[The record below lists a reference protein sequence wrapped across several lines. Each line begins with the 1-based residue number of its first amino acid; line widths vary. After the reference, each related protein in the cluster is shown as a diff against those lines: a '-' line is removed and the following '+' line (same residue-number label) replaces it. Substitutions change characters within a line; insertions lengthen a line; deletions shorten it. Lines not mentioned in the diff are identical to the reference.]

1 MQICVTRPQCINFME
16 SNWCVMLKMC
26 STSCARF
33 LKPCWSQKSGL
44 CCLSCEIVVFARLCC
59 TYVEVTLLNNFVH
72 ITVSLVVFV
81 SFASFC
87 PYCIHLSVYHC
98 TTNPWPCLSLLPHS
112 VHTVSNYRFI
122 IALPT
127 HGHVCLFCLI
137 LSILSTYRCIIAL
150 PTHGHVCLF
159 CLTLPILYPSIHV
172 SLHYQPMAMQQL

>member
-1 MQICVTRPQCINFME
+1 M
-16 SNWCVMLKMC
+16 
-26 STSCARF
+26 
-33 LKPCWSQKSGL
+33 
-44 CCLSCEIVVFARLCC
+44 FARLCC

-159 CLTLPILYPSIHV
+159 CLTLSILYPPIGV
-172 SLHYQPMAMQQL
+172 SLHYQPMAMCVSFASLCPYCIHLSMYHCTTNPWPCSNYNSLAVGTYNIF